1 MSPIPELQQRQID
14 RWCERRVPA
23 DKRIMSRWRGRM
35 VTLVEKR
42 PDWSGAALEERAFA
56 QLRYGVDGM
65 WTLYYWSE
73 DLGRWRKYPQSVRE
87 NSPVQLLAAID
98 RSASDGYFFTLQT

>member
-1 MSPIPELQQRQID
+1 
-14 RWCERRVPA
+14 
-23 DKRIMSRWRGRM
+23 M

-42 PDWSGAALEERAFA
+42 PDWSGSALDQRPFA
-56 QLRYGVDGM
+56 QLRYGIDGM

-73 DLGRWRKYPQSVRE
+73 ELGRWRKYPQSVRE
-87 NSPVQLLAAID
+87 NSPVPLLVDID

>member
-1 MSPIPELQQRQID
+1 MSAIPELQQRQIH

-23 DKRIMSRWRGRM
+23 DKRIVSRWRGRM
-35 VTLVEKR
+35 VTLVEKGQ
-42 PDWSGAALEERAFA
+42 DWSGDTSEERAFA

-73 DLGRWRKYPQSVRE
+73 ELGRWRKYPQSVRE
-87 NSPVQLLAAID
+87 NSPVPLLADID
-98 RSASDGYFFTLQT
+98 RGAADGYFFTLQT